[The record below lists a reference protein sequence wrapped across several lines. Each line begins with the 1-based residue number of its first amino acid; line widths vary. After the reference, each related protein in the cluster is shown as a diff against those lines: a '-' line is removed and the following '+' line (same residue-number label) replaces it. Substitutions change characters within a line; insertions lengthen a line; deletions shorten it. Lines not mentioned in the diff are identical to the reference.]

1 MLGQKIYDILE
12 ELGKI
17 SIEGEGVTRISFTK
31 EHRKANDFIKKIMM
45 ENGLTPREDRAGNII
60 GEYFSDRKNS
70 KTLVIGSHE
79 DSVKNGGKYDGPL
92 GIILPI
98 VVFGEYLKENEKL
111 PYNIKIIS
119 FGDEE
124 GIRFAMPFI
133 GSSVIAGTFDTK
145 DLSRV
150 GIYNKTLGE
159 ALENFGGN
167 LEKLNEDKIKDI
179 DDFLE
184 IHIEQGPI
192 LFNENKSLGIVNAIQ
207 GFKRYE
213 VNILG
218 QAGHSGTIPM
228 NMRYDAGVGASEIVY
243 KMNRLIRNKEGIVA
257 TVGKM
262 NFFPGAENVIPQK
275 AFFSIDIRSLSEE
288 LLISSMEEIKKI
300 IMDTCCNLKLKYEIK
315 MKTENKV
322 TLCNEKIISKLKDSF
337 IENNIPLKIISSG
350 AGHDAQEM
358 SKVTNVGMIFMR
370 CEDGISHNPKEKI
383 SISDINDCVK
393 VLKSFFYRYFN

>member
-1 MLGQKIYDILE
+1 MLGEKVYNILE

-17 SIEGEGVTRISFTK
+17 SIEGEGITRISFTK
-31 EHRKANDFIKKIMM
+31 EHKEANKFIKNLMLK
-45 ENGLTPREDRAGNII
+45 NGLIPREDNAGNII
-60 GEYFSDRKNS
+60 GEYFSNKKNT

-98 VVFGEYLKENEKL
+98 ISFGEYLNENKEL
-111 PYNIKIIS
+111 PYNLKIIS

-133 GSSVIAGTFDTK
+133 SSSIVAGTFDEKELT
-145 DLSRV
+145 RV
-150 GIYNKTLGE
+150 GIYNKTLE
-159 ALENFGGN
+159 QALKEFGGN
-167 LEKLNEDKIKDI
+167 PDKLKEDKIENI
-179 DDFLE
+179 DDFIE

-192 LFNENKSLGIVNAIQ
+192 LYNENNSLGIVNAIQ

-213 VNILG
+213 VDIFG
-218 QAGHSGTIPM
+218 EAGHSGTVPM
-228 NMRYDAGVGASEIVY
+228 NMRYDAGIGASEIVY
-243 KMNRLIRNKEGIVA
+243 KMNKLIMKKEGIVA

-262 NFFPGAENVIPQK
+262 NFFPGAENVIPSK
-275 AFFSIDIRSLSEE
+275 ASFSIDIRSLSEE
-288 LLISSMEEIKKI
+288 LLISSMEEIKEI
-300 IMDTCCNLKLKYEIK
+300 IESICEKLKLDYK
-315 MKTENKV
+315 MNLKTENKV

-337 IENNIPLKIISSG
+337 LENNLNPKIISSG

-370 CEDGISHNPKEKI
+370 CAKGISHNPEESI
-383 SISDINDCVK
+383 SIGDINDCIK

>member
-70 KTLVIGSHE
+70 KTLVIGSHQ

-218 QAGHSGTIPM
+218 QA
-228 NMRYDAGVGASEIVY
+228 
-243 KMNRLIRNKEGIVA
+243 
-257 TVGKM
+257 
-262 NFFPGAENVIPQK
+262 
-275 AFFSIDIRSLSEE
+275 
-288 LLISSMEEIKKI
+288 
-300 IMDTCCNLKLKYEIK
+300 
-315 MKTENKV
+315 
-322 TLCNEKIISKLKDSF
+322 
-337 IENNIPLKIISSG
+337 
-350 AGHDAQEM
+350 
-358 SKVTNVGMIFMR
+358 
-370 CEDGISHNPKEKI
+370 
-383 SISDINDCVK
+383 
-393 VLKSFFYRYFN
+393 